1 MAKKERIS
9 AQDVLETISGF
20 MEVFDVEKLQKL
32 DLLDNLSSM
41 TASQSSME
49 KRLTAVKQKLSEVV
63 KPGDFEEKLKKRDDA
78 FNKAI
83 KAVPTEVQVKNEP
96 VCLAQKDRDSLDV
109 LNFQLEKRNKRFSQF
124 CRVIS
129 DKKIWFLILFLM
141 TSLSVGT
148 TFLIMKDSA
157 AEWAHRALV
166 AAEES
171 HMENPLDE
179 YSKAFIE
186 MREGWKSRKDCKDRI
201 KGMESKARY
210 IKKLESVLACYTEE
224 ELEVRKHIVNIKD
237 EQMARLVCHH
247 PSTDQMVNYRIHTTT
262 EGIVTKVEMEK
273 KVKGKNVWTELSEIK
288 SNSQER

>member
-20 MEVFDVEKLQKL
+20 MEVFDMEKLQKL

-41 TASQSSME
+41 KTSQSAME
-49 KRLTAVKQKLSEVV
+49 RRLTAVEQKLSEVV

-83 KAVPTEVQVKNEP
+83 KTVPTEVHIKNDP
-96 VCLAQKDRDSLDV
+96 VSLEQKDRDTLDE
-109 LNFQLEKRNKRFSQF
+109 LNFQLEKRNKRFSEF

-129 DKKIWFLILFLM
+129 YKKIWFLFLFLI

-166 AAEES
+166 AAEGS

-179 YSKAFIE
+179 YSKAFVE
-186 MREGWKSRKDCKDRI
+186 MRSGWKSRKDCKDRI
-201 KGMESKARY
+201 KGMESEADR
-210 IKKLESVLACYTEE
+210 IKDIEKILADYTEE
-224 ELEVRKHIVNIKD
+224 ELEVRKYKISIKA
-237 EQMARLVCHH
+237 EQMARLVCYH
-247 PSTDQMVNYRIHTTT
+247 PSTDQMVNYRIHTTPD
-262 EGIVTKVEMEK
+262 GIVTKVEVENK
-273 KVKGKNVWTELSEIK
+273 FKGKNVWMELK
-288 SNSQER
+288 RGA

>member
-41 TASQSSME
+41 KTSQSAME
-49 KRLTAVKQKLSEVV
+49 RRLTAVEQKLSEVV
-63 KPGDFEEKLKKRDDA
+63 KPDDFEQKLKERDDK

-96 VCLAQKDRDSLDV
+96 VCLAQKDRDSLDE
-109 LNFQLEKRNKRFSQF
+109 LNFQLEKRNKRFSEF

-129 DKKIWFLILFLM
+129 YKKIWFLFLFLI

-166 AAEES
+166 AAEGS

-179 YSKAFIE
+179 YSKAFVE
-186 MREGWKSRKDCKDRI
+186 MRSGWKSRKDCKDRI
-201 KGMESKARY
+201 KGMESEADR
-210 IKKLESVLACYTEE
+210 IKDIENILADYTEE
-224 ELEVRKHIVNIKD
+224 ELEVRKYKISIKA
-237 EQMARLVCHH
+237 EQMARLVCYH
-247 PSTDQMVNYRIHTTT
+247 PSTDQMVNYRMHTTPD
-262 EGIVTKVEMEK
+262 GIVTKVEMEK
-273 KVKGKNVWTELSEIK
+273 KVKGKSVWVELKRLYTE
-288 SNSQER
+288 